1 VPVESNTLRSFIERI
16 ESLEETKK
24 EISDDIK
31 DVYTEA
37 KAQGYDTAIMRQIIK
52 ILRMNPEDR
61 AQMEAI
67 LETYKAALGLS

>member
-1 VPVESNTLRSFIERI
+1 MPVESNTLRSFIERI

>member
-1 VPVESNTLRSFIERI
+1 MPVETNTLRGFIDRI

-52 ILRMNPEDR
+52 ILKMNPEDR
-61 AQMEAI
+61 AQMEAV
-67 LETYKAALGLS
+67 LDTYKAALGLT